1 MGRLSTTTS
10 RGRLSSG
17 LDLSSI
23 EGLASFAKSRGFE
36 EEAKKALEP
45 PKLSFL
51 QRIGRVLTSFET
63 GNALYQKRYE
73 QKSFGREYLSDI
85 GKDIKAGIT
94 GHETRLTPKKT
105 FKDILVKEGMKD
117 RPGKLDAVDVVG
129 LAGDI
134 IFDPTTFFGG
144 YAGRGIA
151 KGVGKTV
158 KLAEKAPLI
167 GKTVTAGREGV
178 EGLFKPFAKIEKLGE
193 KGTQYRA
200 NFEKYVKGTRS
211 EMDDFLSEVATKA
224 KGVKQIK
231 GAGKTIGEAVE
242 TGTKTGNNL
251 LDEAMDSLVSTQSKF
266 KQAEITRGILEHE
279 LPDYMHHMLTTEA
292 QDFMSKGGDLAQF
305 VKPIR
310 VKLGA
315 AKERKIGGIVTEINK
330 EYQKK
335 LGFNLFEEDAFTA
348 FSKRGIDS
356 IKAINTHDFL
366 ERAGTQ
372 FGQKV
377 EKDFIDEAGVRW
389 IETGAKQLKG
399 IRVPEAIARHIDET
413 QKFLT
418 NDEATNGFLRVYDKL
433 NNFWKGTVTGYFPA
447 FHTRNA
453 IGGTFNNW
461 LAGLKNPLRYM
472 ENEKILQG
480 KAGVVKG
487 TKQYGDLTYDAI
499 RQAYKEYGVTGQTG
513 ILDVRKFL
521 EKEISPT
528 IGSKIATLPQKTM
541 GVIEDRLRGALFLDR
556 VIKGDTFEQAAKQ
569 VIKFHFDYMPEG
581 FTAFEKNVMKRVIPF
596 YTWTRHN
603 IPLQV
608 EQMIMQPGK
617 YAGIF
622 KGFRAFGVQP
632 SSEEESILPRWLR
645 EQMTIK
651 GEGGYWSG
659 LGLPLEEATQ
669 KLSAP
674 LRGFGIS
681 MSPFLRTPIE
691 ALTGYNIFKERRID
705 EDSYGK
711 QYKNAPQFLKD
722 WLELKENKKKDGK
735 IFYTLNPRKRYWLE
749 VIGSRGLSTAIR
761 VSNYTDDKKNLAI
774 LLTTIRK
781 YDYDVEDLKRWSDD
795 EKRDELEKA
804 LIEAGE
810 LREFKR
816 TYVPKQ

>member
-1 MGRLSTTTS
+1 MGRLSTTT
-10 RGRLSSG
+10 RKGRLSSG

-73 QKSFGREYLSDI
+73 QKSFGRQYLSDI
-85 GKDIKAGIT
+85 GRDIKAGIT
-94 GHETRLTPKKT
+94 GNETRLTPKKT

-129 LAGDI
+129 LVGDI
-134 IFDPTTFFGG
+134 IADPTTFFGG
-144 YAGRGIA
+144 FAGRGIA

-178 EGLFKPFAKIEKLGE
+178 EGLFKPFSKIEKLGE
-193 KGTQYRA
+193 KGVQYRT
-200 NFEKYVKGTRS
+200 NFEKYVKGTRA
-211 EMDDFLSEVATKA
+211 EMDDFLGAVAAKA

-266 KQAEITRGILEHE
+266 KQAEIARGVLEHE

-348 FSKRGIDS
+348 F
-356 IKAINTHDFL
+356 
-366 ERAGTQ
+366 
-372 FGQKV
+372 
-377 EKDFIDEAGVRW
+377 
-389 IETGAKQLKG
+389 LK
-399 IRVPEAIARHIDET
+399 
-413 QKFLT
+413 
-418 NDEATNGFLRVYDKL
+418 
-433 NNFWKGTVTGYFPA
+433 
-447 FHTRNA
+447 
-453 IGGTFNNW
+453 
-461 LAGLKNPLRYM
+461 
-472 ENEKILQG
+472 
-480 KAGVVKG
+480 
-487 TKQYGDLTYDAI
+487 
-499 RQAYKEYGVTGQTG
+499 TG

-541 GVIEDRLRGALFLDR
+541 GVIEDRLRGALFLDC

-816 TYVPKQ
+816 TYVPKK